1 MGGNPSDGAG
11 TPEGRQLTP
20 PDPAATF
27 TGAGRF
33 HPLRGHQMSRA
44 PIRPILLGTAVAV
57 ALVAGAAALLTRRAD
72 AVPVTV
78 YLTPT

>member
-1 MGGNPSDGAG
+1 
-11 TPEGRQLTP
+11 
-20 PDPAATF
+20 
-27 TGAGRF
+27 
-33 HPLRGHQMSRA
+33 MSRA

-57 ALVAGAAALLTRRAD
+57 ALVAGAVALLTRRAD